1 MVVLPIKIYGDPV
14 LRQRA
19 GEIPKLDDSVVKL
32 VSDMLETLK
41 QENGLGLAANQVGVL
56 KRVFVVNL
64 SHVKEGEKPL
74 AIINPVL
81 VDKAGEIIG
90 EEGCLSIPGIFE
102 DVVRAKKVTFK
113 GIDISGKEITIQAE
127 DLLSRVIQ
135 HELDHLNGILFIDH
149 LSKIKLEQIDSQLNK
164 ISEKALEVKKSSLV
178 KDSQ

>member
-1 MVVLPIKIYGDPV
+1 MAVLPIRIYGDPV

-19 GEIPKLDDSVVKL
+19 DEVPKVDDSVVKL
-32 VSDMLETLK
+32 ISDMLETLK
-41 QENGLGLAANQVGVL
+41 QESGLGLAANQVGVL

-64 SHVKEGEKPL
+64 SHVKEGEKPF
-74 AIINPVL
+74 AIINPVML
-81 VDKAGEIIG
+81 DKSSEIIG

-113 GIDISGKEITIQAE
+113 GLDVSGKEITLQAE
-127 DLLSRVIQ
+127 DLLARVMQ

-149 LSKIKLEQIDSQLNK
+149 LSKIQREQIESKLNK
-164 ISEKALEVKKSSLV
+164 ISEKILEVKKSSLV

>member
-1 MVVLPIKIYGDPV
+1 MAVLPIRIYGDPV

-19 GEIPKLDDSVVKL
+19 AEILKVDDSVVKL

-81 VDKAGEIIG
+81 VDKAGEIIW

-127 DLLSRVIQ
+127 DLLSRVMQ

-149 LSKIKLEQIDSQLNK
+149 LSKIKREQIDSQLNK

>member
-1 MVVLPIKIYGDPV
+1 MAVLSIRIYGDTV

-19 GEIPKLDDSVVKL
+19 VEIPKLDDSVQKL

-56 KRVFVVNL
+56 KRVFVANL
-64 SHVKEGEKPL
+64 SHVKEGEKPF

-102 DVVRAKKVTFK
+102 DVVRSKRITFK
-113 GIDISGKEITIQAE
+113 GLDMDGKEIEIKAE
-127 DLLSRVIQ
+127 DLLARVMQ
-135 HELDHLNGILFIDH
+135 HELDHLNGILFIDN
-149 LSKIKLEQIDSQLNK
+149 LSKIKREQIDSKLNK
-164 ISEKALEVKKSSLV
+164 ISEKSLEVKKSSLV